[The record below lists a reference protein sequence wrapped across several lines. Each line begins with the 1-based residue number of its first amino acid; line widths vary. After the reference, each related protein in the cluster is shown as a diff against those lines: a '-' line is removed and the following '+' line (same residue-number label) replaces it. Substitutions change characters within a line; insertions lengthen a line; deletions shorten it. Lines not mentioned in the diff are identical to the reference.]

1 MERVLSAFGRA
12 GGDIWTM
19 TEDKDGFSGKPK
31 LDHGRVRVGVS
42 QLQLFYEY
50 LGWSCWELKR
60 NGGDSQG
67 AWLHQS
73 VGFDSLSIN

>member
-1 MERVLSAFGRA
+1 MERVLSASGRA

-42 QLQLFYEY
+42 
-50 LGWSCWELKR
+50 
-60 NGGDSQG
+60 
-67 AWLHQS
+67 
-73 VGFDSLSIN
+73 